1 MKMSQGTKTP
11 TNCCASMN
19 TEWTCNKFREE
30 LNFLELQLKL
40 NIYIFTNR
48 IGISNCNIEIE

>member
-1 MKMSQGTKTP
+1 MRMSQGTT
-11 TNCCASMN
+11 TVTYCCASMN

-40 NIYIFTNR
+40 NILFANR
-48 IGISNCNIEIE
+48 IGISKCNIEVE